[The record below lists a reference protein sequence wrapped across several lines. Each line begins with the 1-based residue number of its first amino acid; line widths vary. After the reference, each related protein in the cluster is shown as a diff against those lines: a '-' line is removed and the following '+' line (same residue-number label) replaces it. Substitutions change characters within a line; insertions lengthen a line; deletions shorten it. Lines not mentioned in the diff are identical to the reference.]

1 MTATVTNKA
10 AKANRDDDG
19 VLVIGE
25 TVEEPKHDVLFRLRG
40 KEYEGLTN
48 PPGSLMLAYIGLLR
62 KRGANVAL
70 SWLLEEMLTPE
81 AYKAVTEDAAV
92 SRADFRQVTDL
103 VLGLLFGTETVPKS
117 RRNG

>member
-1 MTATVTNKA
+1 MTAKATTNKSETT
-10 AKANRDDDG
+10 REGDG
-19 VLVIGE
+19 VLCIGE
-25 TVEEPKHDVLFRLRG
+25 TPEEPKHDVLFRLRG
-40 KEYEGLTN
+40 EEFQGLTN
-48 PPGSLMLAYIGLLR
+48 PPAALMLQYIGLLR

-81 AYKAVTEDAAV
+81 AYKALTEDPAI